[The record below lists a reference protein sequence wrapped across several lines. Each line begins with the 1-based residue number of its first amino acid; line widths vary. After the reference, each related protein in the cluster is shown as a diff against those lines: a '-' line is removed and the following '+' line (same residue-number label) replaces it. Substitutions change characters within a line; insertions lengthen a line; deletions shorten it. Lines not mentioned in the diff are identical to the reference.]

1 MPKEENRLTNLF
13 ARAGAVAALGL
24 CLAIPAAAL
33 PKTGSTLPA
42 LTGTTIAGKPFNSAQ
57 YRGKV
62 ILLNFFS
69 RY

>member
-1 MPKEENRLTNLF
+1 LVNQF

-24 CLAIPAAAL
+24 CLALPATAV
-33 PKTGSTLPA
+33 PKAGGPLPA

-57 YRGKV
+57 YKGKV
-62 ILLNFFS
+62 LLLNFFS